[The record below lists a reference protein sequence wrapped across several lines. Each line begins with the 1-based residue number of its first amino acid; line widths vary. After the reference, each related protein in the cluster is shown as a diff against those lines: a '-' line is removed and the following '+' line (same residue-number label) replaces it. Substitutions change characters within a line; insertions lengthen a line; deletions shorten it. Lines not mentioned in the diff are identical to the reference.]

1 MANPSKD
8 AAIFMDFERSRSWNL
23 NRELE
28 ILKRRA
34 ECERIEEYPDT
45 ESPDFFFASAFGA
58 VEASLVRRRRRRMS
72 FLLSCARGDKKSWSY
87 SNERRHYMG
96 GFTEMPQILRT
107 RPKCPF

>member
-45 ESPDFFFASAFGA
+45 ESPDFFLRLLLELSKRVSFGGEDA
-58 VEASLVRRRRRRMS
+58 E
-72 FLLSCARGDKKSWSY
+72 
-87 SNERRHYMG
+87 
-96 GFTEMPQILRT
+96 
-107 RPKCPF
+107 